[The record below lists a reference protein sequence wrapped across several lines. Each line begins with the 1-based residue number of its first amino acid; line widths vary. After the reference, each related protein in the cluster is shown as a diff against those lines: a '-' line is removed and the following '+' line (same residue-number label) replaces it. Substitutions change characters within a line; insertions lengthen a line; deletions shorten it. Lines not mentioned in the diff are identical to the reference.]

1 MNTKFDTNRFVE
13 NSSPLQLSN
22 GTIQFMDTQNPGVFY
37 TAHRN
42 GNVNRVFKTSE
53 IYITNTNN
61 TTESV
66 RKRRT
71 RYTRVNY
78 RLPNNGEYVK
88 LHRLTDQLS
97 RIQES
102 ADSYKKGVSTTYTEN
117 DGLFRRVMVSPR

>member
-97 RIQES
+97 RIQEA
-102 ADSYKKGVSTTYTEN
+102 ADSYKKGVSTTYIEN